1 VPAHCRMRAYDRD
14 LIRGGHYGQRPCV
27 PHLKAEHMAAPTN
40 AANVKKALANSEP
53 MVWTPPT
60 LAGSNVGR
68 RLQRGRIIM
77 QVVRIGLDLAKYV
90 FEVHGVDEQG
100 NVVIR
105 KSLRRGSVSTFFANL
120 PPCLIGME
128 ASNGAHYWARVLA
141 ALGHKVRLISP
152 QFVTPYVKS
161 NKNDRN
167 DAEAICE
174 AVGRPT
180 MRFVPPKSPEQLAI
194 QALHRIRQRLVQ
206 TRTKLVN
213 QIRGILAEHGIVIAR
228 DIWRLRRALAEITG
242 HATDDLN
249 PLVRVLVME
258 VQAELIEL
266 DRRIASY
273 DRQIRELYR
282 TSELCQRLGEIE
294 GIGPVTATALVAAVG
309 DRSCFKNGR
318 QFAAWLGLVPKQRSS
333 GGRNRLF
340 GISKRG
346 DRYLRTLMIHGA
358 RAALGKAQGK
368 QDPRSRW
375 LVSLRQRR
383 HPNVAAVALANKN
396 ARIVWAML
404 AGNLSY
410 EPARS
415 VQAA

>member
-1 VPAHCRMRAYDRD
+1 
-14 LIRGGHYGQRPCV
+14 
-27 PHLKAEHMAAPTN
+27 MAAPERFADTSDSSCN
-40 AANVKKALANSEP
+40 AGANGMDPALP
-53 MVWTPPT
+53 
-60 LAGSNVGR
+60 AGSNIGR
-68 RLQRGRIIM
+68 ELQRGRIIM

-90 FEVHGVDEQG
+90 FEVHGVDEHG
-100 NVVIR
+100 NVVMR
-105 KSLRRGSVSTFFANL
+105 KTLRRGSVSGFFANL
-120 PPCLIGME
+120 PHCLVGME
-128 ASNGAHYWARVLA
+128 ASNGAHYWARVLTE
-141 ALGHKVRLISP
+141 LGHKVRLISP

-206 TRTKLVN
+206 SRTRLVN
-213 QIRGILAEHGIVIAR
+213 QIRGILSEHGIVIAR

-242 HATDDLN
+242 NATDDLN
-249 PLVRVLVME
+249 ALVRLLIIE
-258 VQAELIEL
+258 AQTELIEL
-266 DRRIASY
+266 DRRIASC
-273 DRQIRELYR
+273 DRRIRELYR
-282 TSELCQRLGEIE
+282 SSELCQRLGEIE

-309 DRSCFKNGR
+309 DPSCFKNGR

-346 DRYLRTLMIHGA
+346 DRYLRTLIIHGA
-358 RAALGKAQGK
+358 RAALGKAGGK
-368 QDPRSRW
+368 QNPRSRW
-375 LVSLRQRR
+375 LANLRQRR

-396 ARIVWAML
+396 ARIAWAML
-404 AGNLSY
+404 AGNVSY